1 MIISEIR
8 NEKREQKLIV
18 ACNIFNNN
26 DMKTVSVPGM
36 DYTLN
41 IDFEKLTMA
50 YVENILTRVH
60 VFDEKIVLVLN
71 VESKCTDVSKI
82 GKKIF
87 KFTNS
92 KCVEKLI
99 DGSSF
104 TAYHD
109 TIVKDITN
117 EF

>member
-1 MIISEIR
+1 MIISAIR

-26 DMKTVSVPGM
+26 EMKTVSVPVM

-71 VESKCTDVSKI
+71 VERKCTDVSNI
-82 GKKIF
+82 GKK
-87 KFTNS
+87 
-92 KCVEKLI
+92 KLMNLKI
-99 DGSSF
+99 
-104 TAYHD
+104 
-109 TIVKDITN
+109 
-117 EF
+117 